1 VTAADKSKARY
12 VVIVYRGDGT
22 TIEEPETIKPGVG
35 PYGDIFGHWAEDNLI
50 GLIES
55 GIITG
60 YPDGSIKPNTH
71 MTRAEVVTLIVKAL
85 GLSPAKDA
93 NLSFK
98 DSKTIP
104 SGLKGIKTALDK
116 GFIKGYP
123 DNTIK
128 PMDKVTRAEF
138 TVMIMKA
145 FAVDLSKNEELKF
158 NDAKDAIPDWAKQQI
173 AAAVKLGII
182 KGYDDNTFKPNN
194 FITRAEV
201 GAIIDRCFGVSGM
214 SYPEL

>member
-1 VTAADKSKARY
+1 
-12 VVIVYRGDGT
+12 
-22 TIEEPETIKPGVG
+22 
-35 PYGDIFGHWAEDNLI
+35 
-50 GLIES
+50 
-55 GIITG
+55 
-60 YPDGSIKPNTH
+60 
-71 MTRAEVVTLIVKAL
+71 
-85 GLSPAKDA
+85 
-93 NLSFK
+93 
-98 DSKTIP
+98 
-104 SGLKGIKTALDK
+104 
-116 GFIKGYP
+116 
-123 DNTIK
+123 
-128 PMDKVTRAEF
+128 
-138 TVMIMKA
+138 MIMKA